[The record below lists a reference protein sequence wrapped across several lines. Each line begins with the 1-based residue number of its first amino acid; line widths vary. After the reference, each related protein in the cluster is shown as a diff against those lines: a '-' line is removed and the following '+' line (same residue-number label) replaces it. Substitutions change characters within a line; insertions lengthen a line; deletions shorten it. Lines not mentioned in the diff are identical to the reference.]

1 MHFLA
6 VLADLLKHSENI
18 QSVLIRD
25 LKLADWDMVEV
36 KNEKEKV
43 FASILFFAIL
53 PSIASA
59 NLGPKNL
66 DFIITIF
73 YRCSISCTLN
83 VAIIE
88 KKIRLMAIL
97 IFLCSALT
105 HFFRSFAKLK
115 KCREMIVEEFLEGF
129 EKLDVKDQCF
139 MDDIEDPNL
148 IFS

>member
-1 MHFLA
+1 
-6 VLADLLKHSENI
+6 LKHSETR

-25 LKLADWDMVEV
+25 LKLVDWGTVEA

-43 FASILFFAIL
+43 FVSILFFAIL

-66 DFIITIF
+66 DFITIF

-88 KKIRLMAIL
+88 K
-97 IFLCSALT
+97 
-105 HFFRSFAKLK
+105 RS
-115 KCREMIVEEFLEGF
+115 V
-129 EKLDVKDQCF
+129 
-139 MDDIEDPNL
+139 
-148 IFS
+148 